1 MNSISRQSNN
11 VHTGVVKNV
20 ANADKNDSAVTNY
33 TDVTNCNDVTNR
45 TDVTK
50 CTDVSGTS
58 KKSAKSNA
66 ETTTITIVLNNQS
79 QTCKSPIS
87 VGEIVHGYASNVE
100 GTAVAYNRAILN
112 KSQWSLTHLQDGD
125 HIDIFTLVAG
135 G

>member
-1 MNSISRQSNN
+1 MNSTHNQSNN
-11 VHTGVVKNV
+11 IHTGLVKNV
-20 ANADKNDSAVTNY
+20 ASAGKNDSAVTNCTDVANY
-33 TDVTNCNDVTNR
+33 TDVTNC
-45 TDVTK
+45 
-50 CTDVSGTS
+50 TDVSNTS
-58 KKSAKSNA
+58 KKHPKSNA

-79 QTCKSPIS
+79 QTCESPIS

-100 GTAVAYNRAILN
+100 GTAIAYNHSILS

>member
-33 TDVTNCNDVTNR
+33 TDVANCNDVTNR
-45 TDVTK
+45 TDV
-50 CTDVSGTS
+50 SGNS